1 MAINLPPPPIQQS
14 DQNSFVWLEW
24 YRQFRDFLNTN
35 GSVPWSLVDKTGS
48 NLTDIATRLHNQLQG
63 LQGGASN
70 NFFHLRRVLEV
81 PTVID
86 FPNITTV
93 STATQTVTATGA
105 TTADTVIVTPQGT
118 LEAGLVVYGY
128 VSSSNTV
135 TVVATNPTA
144 GSINPASRTYNIMVL
159 KGT

>member
-1 MAINLPPPPIQQS
+1 MAVLPPPPIQQS

-24 YRQFRDFLNTN
+24 YRQFRDFLSTN
-35 GSVPWSLVDKTGS
+35 GSVPWSLVDKSGA
-48 NLTDIATRLHNQLQG
+48 NLTDIPTRLHNQLQG
-63 LQGGASN
+63 LQGGTLN
-70 NFFHLRRVLEV
+70 NFFHLRRILEV

-93 STATQTVTATGA
+93 AVATQNVVATGA
-105 TTADTVIVTPQGT
+105 TVNDSVIVTPQGT
-118 LEAGLVVYGY
+118 LEAGLIIYGY
-128 VSSSNTV
+128 ISAPDTV
-135 TVVATNPTA
+135 TVVANNPTA